1 MTISRWQKIAIGGG
15 SSAILLAGLV
25 GYFEPSS
32 TPGVPYQD
40 VTGVWTNCNGNT
52 HEVDPNITMT
62 VSLCTEVDANNER
75 QALTSLDKVVKVTL
89 TNNQRAAF
97 ADFIYNV
104 GEGKFNHST
113 MLQLINEEK
122 VPEACKELLRWVYA
136 GGKKLPGLVA
146 RRQAEYTICITP
158 N

>member
-52 HEVDPNITMT
+52 HGVDPHVTMT
-62 VSLCTEVDANNER
+62 VALCAEVNDNNEK
-75 QALTSLDKVVKVTL
+75 QALTSLTKVVKVPL

-104 GEGKFNHST
+104 GENKFYHST

-146 RRQAEYTICITP
+146 RRQAEYTICTTP

>member
-1 MTISRWQKIAIGGG
+1 MTISKWKKIAIGGG
-15 SSAILLAGLV
+15 SSAILLAALV

-40 VTGVWTNCNGNT
+40 VTGVWTDCGGNT
-52 HEVDPNITMT
+52 HNVNPKAPLD
-62 VSLCTEVDANNER
+62 VSLCGKIDDNNEKD
-75 QALTSLDKVVKVTL
+75 ALRSLDAVVTVPL
-89 TNNQRAAF
+89 TNNQKAAF
-97 ADFIYNV
+97 ADLIYNV

-113 MLQLINEEK
+113 MLQLINGGK
-122 VPEACKELLRWVYA
+122 VQEACKELLRWVYA

>member
-1 MTISRWQKIAIGGG
+1 MTISRWKKIAIGGG
-15 SSAILLAGLV
+15 SSAIILAALV

-52 HEVDPNITMT
+52 HNVDPNIIMT
-62 VSLCTEVDANNER
+62 VTLCGEVNDNNER
-75 QALTSLDKVVKVTL
+75 QALTSLTKFVTVPL
-89 TNNQRAAF
+89 TDNQKAAF

-104 GEGKFNHST
+104 GEGKFKNST
-113 MLQLINEEK
+113 MLRLINEGR

-136 GGKKLPGLVA
+136 GGKKMPGLVS